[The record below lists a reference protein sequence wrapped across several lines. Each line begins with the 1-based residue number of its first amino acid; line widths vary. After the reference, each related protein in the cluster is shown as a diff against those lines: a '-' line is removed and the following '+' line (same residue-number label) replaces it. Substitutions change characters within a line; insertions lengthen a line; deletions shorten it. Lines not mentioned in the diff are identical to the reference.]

1 MQIGAHVSIS
11 GSIDNAVDNAVVRK
25 CTAFQIFTRNP
36 RSWHAKDLTEDEIKN
51 FSQLGVKLPMENR
64 SFHFSLYIVVC
75 YLSPSLESLPF
86 ETCLMH

>member
-36 RSWHAKDLTEDEIKN
+36 RSWHAKDLTKDDIKN
-51 FSQLGVKLPMENR
+51 FKEK
-64 SFHFSLYIVVC
+64 
-75 YLSPSLESLPF
+75 LESSNIDRMATVAHMPYLPNLSSP
-86 ETCLMH
+86 EKDGYENPSRLW